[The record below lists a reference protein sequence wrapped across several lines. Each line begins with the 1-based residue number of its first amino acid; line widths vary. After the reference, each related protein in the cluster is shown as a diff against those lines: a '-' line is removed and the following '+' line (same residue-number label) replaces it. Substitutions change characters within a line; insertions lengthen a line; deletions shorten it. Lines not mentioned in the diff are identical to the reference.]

1 MGIIRI
7 IFALA
12 VLFDHANYSALIAL
26 NESPGLI
33 LVGSENAVKGFYI
46 ISGFLISYI
55 LVEKKTYS
63 NLKNFYLSRY
73 LRLYPIYFIIA
84 ILSFFAHFFYY
95 FLFKNDSLFNTYFT
109 ATIFANMLLVLS
121 NIFIFFQDWLFF
133 LGIENNKLVFTRE
146 YLNSETVIYKGL
158 LVPQAWTLGLELT
171 FYIIAP
177 FILFKKKIILSILI
191 LSACLKAYFIHIK
204 LGANDPWSYRF
215 FPLELSFFLIGS
227 LSHQILMPFLK
238 KVIDKRLNPY
248 SKISTAILLT
258 FTLFYSFLPL
268 EEEIKK
274 FILFFLLIL
283 LMPLLF
289 LFQNNNKIDNYIG
302 NLSYPI
308 YISHIL
314 VINSLLFF
322 FNILNIKDSFFFI
335 FLSTIISIIVSIILN
350 KIISAPIEKIRNKF
364 KN

>member
-1 MGIIRI
+1 M
-7 IFALA
+7 
-12 VLFDHANYSALIAL
+12 LI
-26 NESPGLI
+26 
-33 LVGSENAVKGFYI
+33 
-46 ISGFLISYI
+46 
-55 LVEKKTYS
+55 
-63 NLKNFYLSRY
+63 
-73 LRLYPIYFIIA
+73 
-84 ILSFFAHFFYY
+84 
-95 FLFKNDSLFNTYFT
+95 
-109 ATIFANMLLVLS
+109 
-121 NIFIFFQDWLFF
+121 FF

-258 FTLFYSFLPL
+258 FTIFYSFLPL

-314 VINSLLFF
+314 VINSLLFL

>member
-12 VLFDHANYSALIAL
+12 VLLEHANYVAKIAL
-26 NESPGLI
+26 NDSAGVI
-33 LVGSENAVKGFYI
+33 LVGSQNAVKGFYI

-73 LRLYPIYFIIA
+73 FRLYPIYFIIA
-84 ILSFFAHFFYY
+84 FLSFFSHFFYY
-95 FLFKNDSLFNTYFT
+95 FLFKNDSFFNTYFS
-109 ATIFANMLLVLS
+109 ATIFANILLVFS

-133 LGIENNKLVFTRE
+133 LGIENNGLVFMKE
-146 YLNSETVIYKGL
+146 YFKSETLLYKGL

-171 FYIIAP
+171 FYLIAP
-177 FILFKKKIILSILI
+177 FILFKKRIILCMLA
-191 LSACLKAYFIHIK
+191 LSVCLKAYFMHIK
-204 LGANDPWSYRF
+204 LGSNDPWSYRF
-215 FPLELSFFLIGS
+215 FPLELSLFLIGS
-227 LSHQILMPFLK
+227 LSHQILTPFIK
-238 KVIDKRLNPY
+238 KIINKRINTY
-248 SKISTAILLT
+248 SKISTALLLI
-258 FTLFYSFLPL
+258 FTIFYSFIPI

-274 FILFFLLIL
+274 FILFALLVL

-289 LFQNNNKIDNYIG
+289 LFQNNNKIDHYIG

-308 YISHIL
+308 YICHIL
-314 VINSLLFF
+314 VINSLLFI
-322 FNILNIKDSFFFI
+322 FNIFNIKDSYFFI
-335 FLSTIISIIVSIILN
+335 FLSTIITIIASIIFN
-350 KIISAPIEKIRNKF
+350 KTISAPIEKIRNKF